1 MGFRPFLNHTRLF
14 EEDPPLNHAVEGG
27 QRSWK
32 RSGLPRGAWLP
43 AGVASNVI
51 APLEPSDR
59 PWPARNKRLNQNG
72 FERFRSYDK
81 TVRPR

>member
-27 QRSWK
+27 QRWWTG
-32 RSGLPRGAWLP
+32 SGLPRGAWLP
-43 AGVASNVI
+43 EGVARNVI

-59 PWPARNKRLNQNG
+59 PWPARNKRLNRVG
-72 FERFRSYDK
+72 LERFHSYDQ
-81 TVRPR
+81 TARTR